1 MRRLTKSDHAQCG
14 RAGGVARTHQ
24 IDAGCH
30 ARAVRA
36 QAVPGDRVAQLV
48 RAPLPAGRHAVAWD
62 GLRSD
67 GSRAAPGIYLV
78 RARHPAGSATLRV
91 IALR

>member
-1 MRRLTKSDHAQCG
+1 MAPGGKRRADEL
-14 RAGGVARTHQ
+14 
-24 IDAGCH
+24 
-30 ARAVRA
+30 
-36 QAVPGDRVAQLV
+36 
-48 RAPLPAGRHAVAWD
+48 RHAIAWD

-67 GSRAAPGIYLV
+67 GSRVAPGIYLV

>member
-1 MRRLTKSDHAQCG
+1 M
-14 RAGGVARTHQ
+14 
-24 IDAGCH
+24 
-30 ARAVRA
+30 
-36 QAVPGDRVAQLV
+36 AQLV